1 MADDTERERER
12 GGGART
18 SRNTRYKSRGGPFQV
33 GDPTINNDFSWRP
46 PHLGPLLL
54 ASTVHNALNGRER
67 MRVRKEK
74 EKEKGEWRERR
85 ALFFRERPRTE
96 VARGGAPSVGG
107 PPVELKLMDKG
118 RRGLAIFI
126 ELTFLPSR
134 ITRRASLVAA
144 CSRAGPR
151 IRLWSSIRPSSP
163 TYFYNELGFNNTT
176 WWDRRFFGSK

>member
-1 MADDTERERER
+1 MARRTSRSSQITRKYNSRLLMADDTQRERKRE
-12 GGGART
+12 GHE
-18 SRNTRYKSRGGPFQV
+18 RNTRYKSRPFQV
-33 GDPTINNDFSWRP
+33 GDPTINNDFSWQS

-54 ASTVHNALNGRER
+54 ASTTRWMAGKEWECGRR
-67 MRVRKEK
+67 RK
-74 EKEKGEWRERR
+74 GRERR

-134 ITRRASLVAA
+134 ITRRARVLLPPVHARDSSL
-144 CSRAGPR
+144 
-151 IRLWSSIRPSSP
+151 IEHSP
-163 TYFYNELGFNNTT
+163 ILPNLFL
-176 WWDRRFFGSK
+176 

>member
-1 MADDTERERER
+1 MADDIQRERKRE
-12 GGGART
+12 GHE
-18 SRNTRYKSRGGPFQV
+18 RNTRYKSRPFQV
-33 GDPTINNDFSWRP
+33 GDPTINNDFSWQS

-54 ASTVHNALNGRER
+54 ASTTRWMAGKEWECGRR
-67 MRVRKEK
+67 RK
-74 EKEKGEWRERR
+74 GRERR

-134 ITRRASLVAA
+134 ITRRARILLPPVHA
-144 CSRAGPR
+144 RAPR
-151 IRLWSSIRPSSP
+151 IRLWSSTRTSSP

-176 WWDRRFFGSK
+176 KMVRRSILRQ

>member
-1 MADDTERERER
+1 MTHRERERER
-12 GGGART
+12 ATNVTRVIKVAR
-18 SRNTRYKSRGGPFQV
+18 SRSATRRLITIFRG
-33 GDPTINNDFSWRP
+33 S
-46 PHLGPLLL
+46 PHTLVRFCSHPQRAEWPGKNES
-54 ASTVHNALNGRER
+54 AEGEGRE
-67 MRVRKEK
+67 E
-74 EKEKGEWRERR
+74 GRR

-134 ITRRASLVAA
+134 ITRRARVLLPPVHA
-144 CSRAGPR
+144 RAPR
-151 IRLWSSIRPSSP
+151 IRLWSSTRPSSP

-176 WWDRRFFGSK
+176 KMVRRSILRQ

>member
-1 MADDTERERER
+1 MARRTSRSSQITRKYNSRLLMADDTQRERKRE
-12 GGGART
+12 GHE
-18 SRNTRYKSRGGPFQV
+18 RNTRYKSRPFQV
-33 GDPTINNDFSWRP
+33 GDPTINNDFSWQP

-54 ASTVHNALNGRER
+54 ASTTRWMAGKEWECGRR
-67 MRVRKEK
+67 RK
-74 EKEKGEWRERR
+74 GRERR

-134 ITRRASLVAA
+134 ITRRARVLLPPVHARDSSL
-144 CSRAGPR
+144 
-151 IRLWSSIRPSSP
+151 IEHSP
-163 TYFYNELGFNNTT
+163 ILPNLFL
-176 WWDRRFFGSK
+176 

>member
-1 MADDTERERER
+1 MARRTSRSSQITRKYNSRLLMADDIQRERKRE
-12 GGGART
+12 GHE
-18 SRNTRYKSRGGPFQV
+18 RNTRYKSRPFQV
-33 GDPTINNDFSWRP
+33 GDPTINNDFSWQP

-54 ASTVHNALNGRER
+54 ASTTRWMAGKEWECGRR
-67 MRVRKEK
+67 RK
-74 EKEKGEWRERR
+74 GRERR

-134 ITRRASLVAA
+134 ITRRARVLLPPVHARDSSL
-144 CSRAGPR
+144 
-151 IRLWSSIRPSSP
+151 IEHSP
-163 TYFYNELGFNNTT
+163 ILPNLFL
-176 WWDRRFFGSK
+176 

>member
-1 MADDTERERER
+1 MARRTSRSSQITRKYNSRLLMADDTQKERKRE
-12 GGGART
+12 GHE
-18 SRNTRYKSRGGPFQV
+18 RNTRYKSRPFQV
-33 GDPTINNDFSWRP
+33 GDPTINNDFSWQP

-54 ASTVHNALNGRER
+54 ASTTRWMAGKEWECGRR
-67 MRVRKEK
+67 RK
-74 EKEKGEWRERR
+74 GRERR

-134 ITRRASLVAA
+134 ITRRARVLLPPVHARDSSL
-144 CSRAGPR
+144 
-151 IRLWSSIRPSSP
+151 IEHSP
-163 TYFYNELGFNNTT
+163 ILPNLFL
-176 WWDRRFFGSK
+176 

>member
-1 MADDTERERER
+1 MARRTSRSSQITRKYNSRLLMADDIQRERKRE
-12 GGGART
+12 GHE
-18 SRNTRYKSRGGPFQV
+18 RNTRYKSRPFQV
-33 GDPTINNDFSWRP
+33 GDPTINNDFSWQS

-54 ASTVHNALNGRER
+54 ASTTRWMAGKEWECGRR
-67 MRVRKEK
+67 RK
-74 EKEKGEWRERR
+74 GRERR

-134 ITRRASLVAA
+134 ITRRARVLLPPVHARDSSL
-144 CSRAGPR
+144 
-151 IRLWSSIRPSSP
+151 IEHSP
-163 TYFYNELGFNNTT
+163 ILPNLFL
-176 WWDRRFFGSK
+176 